1 MDGDAPSFRKQ
12 RRSTRRCSAGRRT
25 SEDANVERARSL
37 SEQRHAVKEYFP
49 IAAVRRLLLFFYGK
63 WDLRPDPIVVVMQ
76 ATGGVMEK
84 LQFLGAAV
92 AFFAVGIGMTRYEI
106 ARNRANRPILN
117 GGNAIQLYYCG
128 YLSSFVLG
136 TVCVIAAIVK

>member
-1 MDGDAPSFRKQ
+1 
-12 RRSTRRCSAGRRT
+12 
-25 SEDANVERARSL
+25 
-37 SEQRHAVKEYFP
+37 
-49 IAAVRRLLLFFYGK
+49 
-63 WDLRPDPIVVVMQ
+63 
-76 ATGGVMEK
+76 MEK

-92 AFFAVGIGMTRYEI
+92 AFFAVGISIILYEI
-106 ARNRANRPILN
+106 ARNKANRPILN

>member
-1 MDGDAPSFRKQ
+1 MTIRGASRCQGVFSY
-12 RRSTRRCSAGRRT
+12 RSGTTICCY
-25 SEDANVERARSL
+25 SL
-37 SEQRHAVKEYFP
+37 RQV
-49 IAAVRRLLLFFYGK
+49 
-63 WDLRPDPIVVVMQ
+63 DLRSDPIVVGC
-76 ATGGVMEK
+76 ATGGTMEK

-92 AFFAVGIGMTRYEI
+92 AFFAVGVGMILYEI
-106 ARNRANRPILN
+106 ARNKANRPILN